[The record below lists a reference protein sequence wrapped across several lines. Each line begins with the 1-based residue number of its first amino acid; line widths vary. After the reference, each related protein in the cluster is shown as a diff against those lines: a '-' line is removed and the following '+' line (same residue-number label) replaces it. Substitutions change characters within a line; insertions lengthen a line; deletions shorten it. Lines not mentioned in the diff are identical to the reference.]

1 MIGADFTVTGHGTIF
16 LLRPNTP
23 AAQAW
28 MDEHLQAEQYQMFG
42 TAVAVEHRYIADI
55 VEGIQADGLTTD

>member
-1 MIGADFTVTGHGTIF
+1 MIGADFTVTDHGTIF